1 MPRGLAPQRNKG
13 QITKNGLQ
21 RRQRPPIVA
30 LKKMPPSEIG
40 LTVEPVRIH
49 SQPTP

>member
-1 MPRGLAPQRNKG
+1 MPRGLAPHRNNRQIQRKTATDVG
-13 QITKNGLQ
+13 TTAKECPQ
-21 RRQRPPIVA
+21 
-30 LKKMPPSEIG
+30 KMPPSEIG